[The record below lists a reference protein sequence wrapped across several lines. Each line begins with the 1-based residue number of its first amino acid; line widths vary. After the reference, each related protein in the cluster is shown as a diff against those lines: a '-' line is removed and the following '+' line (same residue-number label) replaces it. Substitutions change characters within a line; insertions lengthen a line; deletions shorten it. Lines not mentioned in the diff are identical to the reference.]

1 MKSIPQIAIE
11 LFGNNQPCKCGGGH
25 EVCLKCQVC
34 RASEPD
40 ELYNPAKGVA
50 SVVDA
55 TVLKATT
62 GTKDV
67 LDLCAVANEHHT
79 ASVCINSYYI
89 PLVKVKLEPGIKCCT
104 VINFPLGSSSAAV
117 IEAETLAV
125 LKAGAEEV
133 DMVQNLNALM
143 SEDMPEALLSIALAA
158 KACIGHGAL
167 LKVILETCYLTEEQ
181 IIVSCL
187 LAKKA
192 GAKFVKTSTGFGTG
206 GATVEAIALMHRV
219 VGPKLGV
226 KASGGIKTREQALQ
240 LLEAGASRI
249 GASNVIALL

>member
-1 MKSIPQIAIE
+1 MKSITQIAID
-11 LFGNNQPCKCGGGH
+11 LFGNNPACKCGGGH
-25 EVCLKCQVC
+25 EVCLHCQVC
-34 RASEPD
+34 RAQEPD
-40 ELYNPAKGVA
+40 ELYDPAKGVA

-62 GTKDV
+62 STQDV
-67 LDLCAVANEHHT
+67 LDLCGVANEHHT
-79 ASVCINSYYI
+79 ASVCINSHYI
-89 PLVKVKLEPGIKCCT
+89 PLIKTTLEPGVACCT
-104 VINFPLGSSSAAV
+104 VINFPLGSSSSSV
-117 IEAETLAV
+117 IDAETQAV
-125 LKAGAEEV
+125 LQAGAEEV
-133 DMVQNLNALM
+133 DMVQNLNALL
-143 SEDMPEALLSIALAA
+143 SGDMQEALRSISLAA
-158 KACIGHGAL
+158 TACIAKGAI

-192 GAKFVKTSTGFGTG
+192 GAKYVKTSTGFGTG
-206 GATVEAIALMHRV
+206 GATVEAIALMRRV

-226 KASGGIKTREQALQ
+226 KASGGIRTREQALQ